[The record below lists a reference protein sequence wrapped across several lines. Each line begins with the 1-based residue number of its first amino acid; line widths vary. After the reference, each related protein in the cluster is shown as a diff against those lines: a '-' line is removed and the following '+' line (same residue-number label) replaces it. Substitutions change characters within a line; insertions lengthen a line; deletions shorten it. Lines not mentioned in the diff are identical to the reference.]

1 LGIETFLEQNQLL
14 VLIAIIMLGYT
25 LGYIKIKGVS
35 LGASACL
42 FVAVAAGWLGARLP
56 HIITMPIVILGIAIT
71 TITMTVST
79 FFAKKFLGLSTKSSM
94 GITCG
99 TMTSTPALGIM
110 IKNFKRRVAGNRI
123 CKRLSGC
130 GDYTHGTG
138 KYSCM
143 GGLRIYINN

>member
-1 LGIETFLEQNQLL
+1 MGIETFLEQNQLL

-71 TITMTVST
+71 TITMIVST
-79 FFAKKFLGLSTKSSM
+79 FLAKKFLGLSTKSSM

-110 IKNFKRRVAGNRI
+110 IKTLNDESPVIAYASVYPVAAIILTVLGNVLVWAVYAFI
-123 CKRLSGC
+123 
-130 GDYTHGTG
+130 
-138 KYSCM
+138 
-143 GGLRIYINN
+143 